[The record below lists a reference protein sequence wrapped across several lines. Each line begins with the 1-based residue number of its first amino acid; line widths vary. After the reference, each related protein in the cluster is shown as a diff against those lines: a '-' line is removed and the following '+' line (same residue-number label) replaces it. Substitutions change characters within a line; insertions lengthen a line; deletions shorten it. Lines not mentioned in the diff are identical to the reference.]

1 MHLSKLRRRSVHT
14 ARLVGLAQLLSRVV
28 IKTEFQL
35 ACFTLVCGTCFLIT
49 VPFRCAF
56 LPHYTYGD
64 AGTGWFTAL
73 DCLCDTFFLVQL
85 AHSVRLFLLNTVAQR
100 SAARSDLARAGWGP
114 SSNDS
119 TAAAAAANHSE
130 VQAHSA
136 AGNSHDGISMQTN
149 AAHHTAVKK

>member
-1 MHLSKLRRRSVHT
+1 MSKLRRRSVHT

-35 ACFTLVCGTCFLIT
+35 ACFTLACGTCFLIT

-73 DCLCDTFFLVQL
+73 DCLCDAFFLVQL
-85 AHSVRLFLLNTVAQR
+85 AHSVRLFLLNSVAQR
-100 SAARSDLARAGWGP
+100 SAARSDLARAGWGT
-114 SSNDS
+114 SANESAAAAHHSEVHAHS
-119 TAAAAAANHSE
+119 TAA
-130 VQAHSA
+130 
-136 AGNSHDGISMQTN
+136 GNTHDSSSNKHTA